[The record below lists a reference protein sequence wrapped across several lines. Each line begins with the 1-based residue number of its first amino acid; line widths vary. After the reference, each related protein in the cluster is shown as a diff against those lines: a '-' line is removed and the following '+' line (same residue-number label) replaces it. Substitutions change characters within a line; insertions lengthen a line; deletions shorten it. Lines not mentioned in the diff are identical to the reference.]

1 MELFMIFVFMLGSV
15 GGGILGGI
23 LLIIGMLK
31 LEFNLL
37 K

>member
-1 MELFMIFVFMLGSV
+1 MIFVFMLGSV